1 MDLLNQKLFGGAVL
15 ELLFCCLEN
24 VLQVEKM
31 ELGVF
36 VVSKRRELCSE
47 VIPPPALG
55 GANQPLE
62 GSLSLQTPQ
71 GKCKE
76 RSPDLSL
83 TFSLREAA
91 ESHPE

>member
-47 VIPPPALG
+47 GDSSLCPRRCKSAPGRVSLPADTTG
-55 GANQPLE
+55 EVQ
-62 GSLSLQTPQ
+62 
-71 GKCKE
+71 
-76 RSPDLSL
+76 
-83 TFSLREAA
+83 REEPRP
-91 ESHPE
+91 ESHF